1 MKNPSQLKSL
11 HEFHNTNKCNKSKLK
26 NYNKIPLLQ
35 QKVYSSKIEIYQLS
49 RVTGLLKVQCIT
61 IINGTH

>member
-11 HEFHNTNKCNKSKLK
+11 HEFHDNTKYPINL
-26 NYNKIPLLQ
+26 NKIPLLQ
-35 QKVYSSKIEIYQLS
+35 QKVYSNKIKIYQLS